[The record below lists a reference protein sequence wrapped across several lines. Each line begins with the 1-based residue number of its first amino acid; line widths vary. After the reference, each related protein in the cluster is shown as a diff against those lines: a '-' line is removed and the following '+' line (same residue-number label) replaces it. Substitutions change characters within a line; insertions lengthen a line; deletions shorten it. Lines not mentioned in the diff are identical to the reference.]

1 MLFCAAFTYVT
12 ALGINNILRYY
23 HIQNLEDRLSE
34 LIKNMP
40 DDEGR
45 NNLLHWNSYIAPII
59 TMNPK
64 HISSTHTVLNY
75 FCLVVAV
82 CCIVLFS
89 MGTVITLFL
98 KISSR
103 QWFDYVP
110 LGIMILIMLIAFIL
124 FMRLSHKA
132 RAVAQFA
139 WDTAHENQDVR
150 LKKEGTLYK
159 NAGTFRKRGVY
170 FLYPK
175 TDFQKPILVLAGFV
189 CGIILTGS
197 KLSGSNLSDILLVL
211 FVFEF
216 LAYQARYQINDI
228 RGRREDVEL
237 GKSRLFDSK
246 TVDSLYLIKLSFGIA
261 CVRIILALLITLVL
275 GVSIRKLLLISLG
288 LLVAIT
294 WIYEK
299 ARTIGK
305 KEIDGNAEAIFIL
318 VGMGYPLR
326 FFLQR

>member
-1 MLFCAAFTYVT
+1 M
-12 ALGINNILRYY
+12 
-23 HIQNLEDRLSE
+23 
-34 LIKNMP
+34 
-40 DDEGR
+40 
-45 NNLLHWNSYIAPII
+45 
-59 TMNPK
+59 
-64 HISSTHTVLNY
+64 
-75 FCLVVAV
+75 
-82 CCIVLFS
+82 
-89 MGTVITLFL
+89 
-98 KISSR
+98 
-103 QWFDYVP
+103 
-110 LGIMILIMLIAFIL
+110 
-124 FMRLSHKA
+124 
-132 RAVAQFA
+132 
-139 WDTAHENQDVR
+139 
-150 LKKEGTLYK
+150 
-159 NAGTFRKRGVY
+159 
-170 FLYPK
+170 
-175 TDFQKPILVLAGFV
+175 AGFV

-326 FFLQR
+326 FFLGLFTIVPFTGSLGLICFKLYALRLRCGRMDPSPLF